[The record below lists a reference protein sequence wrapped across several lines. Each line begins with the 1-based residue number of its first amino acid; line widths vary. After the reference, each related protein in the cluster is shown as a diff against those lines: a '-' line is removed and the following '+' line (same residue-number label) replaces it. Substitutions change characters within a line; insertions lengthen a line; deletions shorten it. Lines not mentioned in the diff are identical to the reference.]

1 MSLKLATRTLAREK
15 RMAYS
20 TCVCSVTKKR
30 KEKKK
35 GIRCV
40 LGEFDQTYFDFQQQ
54 SPTTITTTICS
65 FNNQYFTN
73 FFLLPTH
80 NNNLY
85 Y

>member
-1 MSLKLATRTLAREK
+1 MSLKLATRTLAREEK
-15 RMAYS
+15 NGLQYVR
-20 TCVCSVTKKR
+20 VRVTKRR
-30 KEKKK
+30 KEKKEFVAFWEK
-35 GIRCV
+35 
-40 LGEFDQTYFDFQQQ
+40 FDQTYFDFQQQ

-73 FFLLPTH
+73 FILLPTH